1 MGGGGPYTIGGG
13 IGNSVNAIN
22 AYNHQSMYINYKTPF
37 SVNTTYQ
44 GIHMNPQMVE
54 LVTVVVVDSN
64 SIEVVEALQTVEQIL
79 ETYNCLYH

>member
-1 MGGGGPYTIGGG
+1 
-13 IGNSVNAIN
+13 
-22 AYNHQSMYINYKTPF
+22 
-37 SVNTTYQ
+37 
-44 GIHMNPQMVE
+44 MNPQMVE

>member
-1 MGGGGPYTIGGG
+1 
-13 IGNSVNAIN
+13 
-22 AYNHQSMYINYKTPF
+22 MYIKYKTPF

-64 SIEVVEALQTVEQIL
+64 SIEAVEALQTVEQIL